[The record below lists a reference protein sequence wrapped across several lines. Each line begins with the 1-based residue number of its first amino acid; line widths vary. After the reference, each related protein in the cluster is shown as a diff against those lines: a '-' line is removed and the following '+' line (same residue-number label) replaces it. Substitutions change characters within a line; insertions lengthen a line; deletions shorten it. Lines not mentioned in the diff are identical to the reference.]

1 MFLQIRFV
9 LPDLWREFIVILH
22 ELKELLDNSAMRT
35 SDNSS
40 GDCLFRGQFSST
52 VVNT

>member
-1 MFLQIRFV
+1 MFLQIRLYYRIYGGNLLSF
-9 LPDLWREFIVILH
+9 LH